1 MSELHNNALERG
13 LLGLESS
20 LKDVPEGL
28 MYYFDERERRLKTLD
43 DGEIAILIDNVA
55 RPDRAGGCV
64 TDSGVGIDT
73 ASVAGFGSIEAL
85 HGLGPQLVE
94 SPATRPYV
102 SMPQAMRRKLCTPGA
117 NAWF

>member
-28 MYYFDERERRLKTLD
+28 MYYRDERECRLTTLD

-55 RPDRAGGCV
+55 RPDGAGGSV
-64 TDSGVGIDT
+64 TDSGVGFDT
-73 ASVAGFGSIEAL
+73 ASVAGLGPIEAL
-85 HGLGPQLVE
+85 HGRGLQLVE
-94 SPATRPYV
+94 SLAPSLRF
-102 SMPQAMRRKLCTPGA
+102 
-117 NAWF
+117 NAVGNEAEAVYTWR